1 LRENKTGEQ
10 SRPKGQF
17 SKRRRKKKMETRT
30 GNSET
35 YISEQG
41 YLHIAD
47 YKTLR
52 DELDVL
58 NDEPV
63 DPPGN

>member
-1 LRENKTGEQ
+1 
-10 SRPKGQF
+10 
-17 SKRRRKKKMETRT
+17 METRT

>member
-1 LRENKTGEQ
+1 
-10 SRPKGQF
+10 
-17 SKRRRKKKMETRT
+17 METRT

-41 YLHIAD
+41 YLHISD

-52 DELDVL
+52 DELEVL
-58 NDEPV
+58 NDNPV
-63 DPPGN
+63 DPPGNSFEISL